1 MKIALHIVK
10 KGYIEIFGFG
20 KFMKSSSAD
29 FVKVVRLCKF
39 VYDLFYCKTLYIFK
53 VII

>member
-10 KGYIEIFGFG
+10 KSYIEIFGFG

-29 FVKVVRLCKF
+29 FVKVVRLCKLYMTYF
-39 VYDLFYCKTLYIFK
+39 IAKLYIFLRS
-53 VII
+53 